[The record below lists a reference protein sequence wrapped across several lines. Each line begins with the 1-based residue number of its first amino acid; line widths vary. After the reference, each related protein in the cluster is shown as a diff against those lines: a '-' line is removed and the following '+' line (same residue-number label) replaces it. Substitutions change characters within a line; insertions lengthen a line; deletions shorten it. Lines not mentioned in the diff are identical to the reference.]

1 MTLLV
6 PLGRQLGREHGF
18 RSSLYSMRTLP
29 GNVCRLDGTPA
40 YGSWIGIVLGVLNKQ
55 TEEFGG
61 FNKEWYLST

>member
-1 MTLLV
+1 
-6 PLGRQLGREHGF
+6 
-18 RSSLYSMRTLP
+18 
-29 GNVCRLDGTPA
+29 LDGTPA

>member
-1 MTLLV
+1 
-6 PLGRQLGREHGF
+6 
-18 RSSLYSMRTLP
+18 MRTLP